1 MGLTTALTVV
11 SVVSSVA
18 GSIKSGKQ
26 AREARTKAN
35 EAEAAAK
42 EAMAEARSKLD
53 VNFYDALSVNVDTY
67 NQERDNL
74 LSSVANLSYASQ
86 QGESRGIGATAQQLL
101 IASQKSRQS
110 ITDRQAKEIADI
122 ELLQAEQDIA
132 NRDALVKLDEAEAKG
147 AVQMQQAALEAEGVA
162 REQQMSQL
170 GDALELGMTE
180 LAPLYG
186 KKKEVGIN
194 DMEIN
199 PIEFDVEDDIEED
212 VID

>member
-1 MGLTTALTVV
+1 
-11 SVVSSVA
+11 
-18 GSIKSGKQ
+18 
-26 AREARTKAN
+26 
-35 EAEAAAK
+35 
-42 EAMAEARSKLD
+42 MAEARSKLD

-147 AVQMQQAALEAEGVA
+147 AVQMQQAALEAEA
-162 REQQMSQL
+162 TAKEQQMAQL

-180 LAPLYG
+180 LAPF
-186 KKKEVGIN
+186 IR
-194 DMEIN
+194 
-199 PIEFDVEDDIEED
+199 
-212 VID
+212 

>member
-1 MGLTTALTVV
+1 MGLTTALTAV
-11 SVVSSVA
+11 SVISSVA

-26 AREARTKAN
+26 ARAARTKAN

-42 EAMAEARSKLD
+42 EAMAEARGRLE

-147 AVQMQQAALEAEGVA
+147 AVQMEQAALEAEAVA
-162 REQQMSQL
+162 KEQQMAQL

-186 KKKEVGIN
+186 GGKKDDIDIDG
-194 DMEIN
+194 MEIN
-199 PIEFDVEDDIEED
+199 PIETE
-212 VID
+212 